1 MTAYPTRAEI
11 DATTATLRR
20 LRSHLGGELVHGLA
34 WSAID
39 GTLRI
44 LDNLAAVPGLHY
56 PDAEPEPETK
66 PTALQALREAWLRA
80 DPSVEE
86 DILSAALKYAQ
97 SHPEW
102 FAEWHAYE
110 RPSRALMA
118 AATEAQN
125 AGDNTAPQLLNAAS
139 HVAAD
144 HPHLFGGAA

>member
-1 MTAYPTRAEI
+1 MTDYPTRAEI
-11 DATTATLRR
+11 DATSATLRL
-20 LRSHLGGELVHGLA
+20 LRSHLGGELVHTLA
-34 WSAID
+34 WTAINN
-39 GTLRI
+39 TLRI

-102 FAEWHAYE
+102 FDGADWSKPQEALSGASVRAYHAECIPAQY
-110 RPSRALMA
+110 ALI
-118 AATEAQN
+118 
-125 AGDNTAPQLLNAAS
+125 AAS
-139 HVAAD
+139 HVAND